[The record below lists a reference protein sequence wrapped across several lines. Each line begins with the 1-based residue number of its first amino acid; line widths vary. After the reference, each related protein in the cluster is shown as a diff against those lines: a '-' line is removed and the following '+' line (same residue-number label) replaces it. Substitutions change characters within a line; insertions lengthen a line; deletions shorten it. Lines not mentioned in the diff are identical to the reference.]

1 MPATQVGMDSVRQ
14 GLRAGDLER
23 DTFDRLSCTRCESG
37 LRTVDDPEVVGSVKV
52 CPKCGSRWHEV

>member
-1 MPATQVGMDSVRQ
+1 MDSVRQ